1 MRSAVVAL
9 LLALVLPCVVGVQAA
24 EPVAPYRVV
33 GYDFGASWVPGETD
47 TIPWKPIPASQAREL
62 DTIIFAFAGIKN
74 GRVVLTD
81 TGARRLDSLVALKKV
96 NPHLRVEL
104 SVGGWGAGGF
114 SEAASTA
121 GGRQL
126 FAASATQLVVQHHLD
141 GLDVDWEFPGS
152 DAGGI
157 TASPDDRGDFT
168 LLLAAVRS
176 SLDAAAAADGHAYSL
191 SIAAGLGN
199 DLRDVDIAAINR
211 YLDSFNVMTYDMCNK
226 EPPGVHVTCHH
237 SGLDA
242 GPSAPAYVDTVAR
255 GVWQFISAGVPP
267 RKLVIGAAFYGH
279 AYGDVTPKDDGLY
292 QPYAK
297 ALDLGELSWPR
308 VKAGFMDT
316 DGFVRHWD
324 PDAQAAWSWNAA
336 THTFVT
342 YDDPQSM
349 AAKAA
354 FVKANHLGGIMFWQ
368 LGDDPSGELLHA
380 IAQGLDGG
388 AAPAT
393 AEGGGK

>member
-1 MRSAVVAL
+1 MRFTVFAL
-9 LLALVLPCVVGVQAA
+9 LLALVLPAWTLAGAA
-24 EPVAPYRVV
+24 TPPSPYRVV

-47 TIPWKPIPASQAREL
+47 NMPWKPIPASQAREL
-62 DTIIFAFAGIKN
+62 DTIIFAFAGIKD
-74 GRVVLTD
+74 GRVTLNEI
-81 TGARRLDSLVALKKV
+81 GARRLDQLVALKRA

-114 SEAASTA
+114 SEAASTP
-121 GGRQL
+121 GGRKL
-126 FAASATQLVVQHHLD
+126 FAASATELVVAHHLD

-157 TASPDDRGDFT
+157 TASPDDRADFT

-176 SLDAAAAADGHAYSL
+176 ALDTAAAADGHTYSL

-199 DLRDVDIAAINR
+199 DLRYVDIAAINR
-211 YLDSFNVMTYDMCNK
+211 YLDSINVMTYDMCNK

-237 SGLDA
+237 SGLTA
-242 GPSAPAYVDTVAR
+242 GPSAPAYIDTVAR

-267 RKLVIGAAFYGH
+267 QKLVIGAAFYGH
-279 AYGDVTPKDDGLY
+279 AYGDVKPANDGLY

-308 VKAGFMDT
+308 VKANFMDT
-316 DGFVRHWD
+316 NGFVRHWD
-324 PDAQAAWSWNAA
+324 AAADAAFSWNAA

-380 IAQGLDGG
+380 IWQGLKID
-388 AAPAT
+388 AAPAS
-393 AEGGGK
+393 AGAGK

>member
-1 MRSAVVAL
+1 MRSFVLAL
-9 LLALVLPCVVGVQAA
+9 LLILGLPALAA
-24 EPVAPYRVV
+24 AATPASPYRVV

-47 TIPWKPIPASQAREL
+47 NMPWQPLPASQVRDL
-62 DTIIFAFAGIKN
+62 DTIIFAFAGIHD
-74 GRVVLTD
+74 GRVTLTD
-81 TGARRLDSLVALKKV
+81 TGARRLDSLVALKKT
-96 NPHLRVEL
+96 NPRLRIEL

-114 SEAASTA
+114 SEAAGTT

-126 FAASATQLVVQHHLD
+126 FAASATQLVAQHHLD

-157 TASPDDRGDFT
+157 TAGPNDRENFT

-176 SLDAAAAADGHAYSL
+176 SLNAAAAADGHAYSL

-199 DLRDVDIAAINR
+199 DLRYVDIAAINR
-211 YLDSFNVMTYDMCNK
+211 YLDSINVMTYDMCNK

-237 SGLDA
+237 SGLAA
-242 GPSAPAYVDTVAR
+242 GPAAPAYIDTVAR

-267 RKLVIGAAFYGH
+267 EKLVVGAAFYGH
-279 AYGDVTPKDDGLY
+279 AYGDVAPKDDGLY

-297 ALDLGELSWPR
+297 ALALGELSWPR
-308 VKAGFMDT
+308 VKADFMDT
-316 DGFVRHWD
+316 RGFVRHWD
-324 PDAQAAWSWNAA
+324 PNAQAAWSWNPA

-342 YDDPQSM
+342 YDDPRSM

-380 IAQGLDGG
+380 IAQGLKG
-388 AAPAT
+388 APAG
-393 AEGGGK
+393 AGK